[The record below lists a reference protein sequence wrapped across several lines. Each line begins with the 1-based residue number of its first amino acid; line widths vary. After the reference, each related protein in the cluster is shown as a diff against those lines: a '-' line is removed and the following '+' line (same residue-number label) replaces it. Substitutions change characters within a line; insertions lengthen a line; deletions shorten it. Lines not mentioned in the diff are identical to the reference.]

1 MSDNAVGTS
10 SSSSD
15 DHTPFDSLIA
25 EQASTSFGAGFT
37 TTFRGYDKEEVD
49 AAIAGLDARVRAASD
64 EVAQLKQHQRRAG
77 AAVAQSRAK
86 AERLEAELQA
96 ATERRQAEIDAA
108 IAARQAEIDATIAAR
123 QDEIDRLQ
131 AALDESESR
140 HREELQRAA
149 DRAAAA
155 SADEGSEAVR
165 LAAELEVVTTKLN
178 DAEQRI
184 QALTDELV
192 GATTESPNRQKFE
205 EVLRVAEDQASLLIR
220 NASIQGDRLLEAAR
234 EENASRRA
242 GAVAEA
248 EGIVSQAQHEAQQV
262 RLKIDTE
269 LTAHEARIEREAAHA
284 AEKVSQAEREAAA
297 IRSEAEKGAA
307 VLRSTVARETARDR
321 SEAEEAVRELR
332 LRALEFEASLTRRQD
347 DAHQEFLVLHNQAV
361 AHAERITQDANEQVA
376 ASLEHA
382 QRVSAKAEDF
392 ERLMRAQSQQIEAD
406 AQLRAREHLEQAHLK
421 AERIMSLV
429 TTHSD
434 SVLRD
439 AEDRTRQ
446 LRWQQHQLMSFM
458 AEVKE
463 LIRPEGVLASA
474 APAEDAAEP
483 GAQDPV
489 DGSPVDAA
497 DAAVETV
504 EVDEAEPEEAQG
516 QDAGAEE
523 SEAEVEE
530 AEEDQDEAG
539 DAGRAGIEGSDTEDA
554 HAEDGEAEDGHAEDG
569 HAEDGEAAAE
579 KPEAAEKH

>member
-1 MSDNAVGTS
+1 MSDNAVGAS
-10 SSSSD
+10 NSHPD

-25 EQASTSFGAGFT
+25 EQPSSTAFGAGFT

-96 ATERRQAEIDAA
+96 AQERRQAEIDAA
-108 IAARQAEIDATIAAR
+108 IAARQAEIDATVTAR
-123 QDEIDRLQ
+123 QEEIDRLQ
-131 AALDESESR
+131 AALEEAESR
-140 HREELQRAA
+140 HRDELQQAA
-149 DRAAAA
+149 DRATAARA
-155 SADEGSEAVR
+155 AEGGEAER
-165 LAAELEVVTTKLN
+165 LAAELEVATTKLN

-220 NASIQGDRLLEAAR
+220 NASVQGDRLLEAAR
-234 EENASRRA
+234 EEIANRRTTA
-242 GAVAEA
+242 IAEA
-248 EGIVSQAQHEAQQV
+248 EAIVSQAQHDAQQV

-269 LTAHEARIEREAAHA
+269 LTAHEARIERETAHA

-307 VLRSTVARETARDR
+307 MLRSTVARETARDR
-321 SEAEEAVRELR
+321 AEAEEAVRELR

-376 ASLEHA
+376 TSLDHA

-429 TTHSD
+429 TSHSD

-463 LIRPEGVLASA
+463 LIRPEGVLAANAAAAESA
-474 APAEDAAEP
+474 EAESAVDAAEEPDENVEVAQAEVTEDEIAETEIAEDAPADDDSET
-483 GAQDPV
+483 
-489 DGSPVDAA
+489 DGQP
-497 DAAVETV
+497 
-504 EVDEAEPEEAQG
+504 EAQASG
-516 QDAGAEE
+516 ETE
-523 SEAEVEE
+523 SKE
-530 AEEDQDEAG
+530 
-539 DAGRAGIEGSDTEDA
+539 
-554 HAEDGEAEDGHAEDG
+554 
-569 HAEDGEAAAE
+569 
-579 KPEAAEKH
+579 